1 MLPKSIG
8 ANVVTDLNQALLYAN
23 AHDEI
28 KRANVCI
35 KLDSF
40 FNQFMEVDIN
50 ALVTPD
56 QKSKMVYLA
65 LAIKDHVG
73 CPPPDADAG
82 PDQEISEITKSVTLD
97 GTGSIDPKDG
107 HKLGFSWK
115 QTAGLPLVKLR
126 NPTSAK
132 AQFDVPSII
141 PKEGTRLIFQLTVT
155 DSDGLV
161 SASSVNVNIQGT
173 NSMPVVEGKDV
184 STDTNQPITIS
195 LTGNDVDGD
204 KLTFAIVAKPES
216 GRLGAITYSGP
227 NSAKVVYTPAAG
239 YTGDDSF
246 TFKANDG
253 TLDSKTAT
261 VSIRI
266 NSINQAPKVNDK
278 SIATHKNQNDLNNSK
293 PSKEQ
298 KPKQTR
304 GLDSKIID
312 QISKQASSNNDTSEG
327 ELRSV
332 LTQIYTQI
340 TKATNSTVAADSLA
354 LLSNEI
360 ANNHKGPVSQ
370 GLLQLAQDASLSASR
385 HSSTKNQGI
394 NQLSKKIANGQSITD
409 ILSDYTKLPQSR
421 KQK

>member
-1 MLPKSIG
+1 M
-8 ANVVTDLNQALLYAN
+8 AA
-23 AHDEI
+23 
-28 KRANVCI
+28 
-35 KLDSF
+35 
-40 FNQFMEVDIN
+40 DIN
-50 ALVTPD
+50 DLINPD
-56 QKSKMVYLA
+56 QKSKVVYLA

-82 PDQEISEITKSVTLD
+82 PDQEISQNTKSVTLD
-97 GTGSIDPKDG
+97 GTRSIDSKDG

-126 NPTSAK
+126 NPNSAK
-132 AQFDVPSII
+132 AQFDVPSFI
-141 PKEGTRLIFQLTVT
+141 PKEGTRLIFQLSVT

-161 SASSVNVNIQGT
+161 STSSVNINLPGT
-173 NSMPVVEGKDV
+173 NSIPVVEGKDV

-195 LTGNDVDGD
+195 LTGNDADGD

-216 GRLGAITYSGP
+216 GRLGAISYSGP

-261 VSIRI
+261 VSIRV
-266 NSINQAPKVNDK
+266 NSINQAPEVNDK
-278 SIATHKNQNDLNNSK
+278 SIATGKNQNDLNISK
-293 PSKEQ
+293 PPKEQ

-304 GLDSKIID
+304 GLESNLID
-312 QISKQASSNNDTSEG
+312 QISRQASSNNDTSEG

-332 LTQIYTQI
+332 LIQIYTQI
-340 TKATNSTVAADSLA
+340 TKTTNSTLADISLS
-354 LLSNEI
+354 LLANEI
-360 ANNHKGPVSQ
+360 ANNQKGPVSQ
-370 GLLQLAQDASLSASR
+370 GLLHLAQDASLSVSG

-394 NQLSKKIANGQSITD
+394 NQLSKKIANGESITD
-409 ILSDYTKLPQSR
+409 ILSNYTKPPHSR